1 MATQLTIGRTGDFV
15 TVADP
20 RELGNRAQ
28 RERARDLG
36 VAFAKTPSTAIAS
49 KLLALLGG
57 RSNLGNP
64 AAPGWLEGLPA
75 AKRIVVMQELQQ
87 LVGSWHTTTGATAA
101 GAAGPGVQGVTAEA
115 GTIVTQAGKAAQPA
129 AKPAAGLKRLRL
141 PSGGHVDVQAD
152 LGQVTVAER
161 DQVATALAAV
171 ADDPTRTDL
180 EALLAILADGWSED
194 LGVTVDVGTVDLGGM
209 AARDYDALEAAVS
222 ELAPSLAG
230 QLEPAVKLAAASL
243 RHLATQGGP
252 QLGDLQV
259 KAALADRVAA
269 GLAKL
274 ARSARRPPR
283 PAAGRAPG
291 RRRTWGDLVMDGSIR
306 IGPTAADAARV
317 RAKMAAADKAA
328 AAADDL
334 PGAPDMLFKAGRAG

>member
-141 PSGGHVDVQAD
+141 PSGG
-152 LGQVTVAER
+152 
-161 DQVATALAAV
+161 
-171 ADDPTRTDL
+171 
-180 EALLAILADGWSED
+180 WSED

-222 ELAPSLAG
+222 DLAPSLAG

-274 ARSARRPPR
+274 ATAAWRPT
-283 PAAGRAPG
+283 PATGRAPG
-291 RRRTWGDLVMDGSIR
+291 RRETWGELVKR
-306 IGPTAADAARV
+306 LRLPIGPTAADAARA
-317 RAKMAAADKAA
+317 RAHVAALDKAA
-328 AAADDL
+328 AASSDDL
-334 PGAPDMLFKAGRAG
+334 PAPDFLWKRQG

>member
-1 MATQLTIGRTGDFV
+1 MASRLVIGRTGDFV

-28 RERARDLG
+28 RERARELG
-36 VAFAKTPSTAIAS
+36 VSFAKTPSTAIAS

-75 AKRIVVMQELQQ
+75 SHRVVVMQELQQ
-87 LVGSWHTTTGATAA
+87 LVGSWHTTTGAAA
-101 GAAGPGVQGVTAEA
+101 GSTTGPGVQGVTAET
-115 GTIVTQAGKAAQPA
+115 GTIVTQATKA

-161 DQVATALAAV
+161 DQVATALAAF
-171 ADDPTRTDL
+171 ADEPGRDDL

-194 LGVTVDVGTVDLGGM
+194 LGVTVDVGTVDLGGI
-209 AARDYDALEAAVS
+209 AARDFDALEAAVS
-222 ELAPSLAG
+222 DLAPDLAG

-274 ARSARRPPR
+274 ATAARRPTLATGRVPGR
-283 PAAGRAPG
+283 ARTWGDVILEQRLNIGPAAAGRALG
-291 RRRTWGDLVMDGSIR
+291 KASAASGGDLL
-306 IGPTAADAARV
+306 DAPAMLYKQR
-317 RAKMAAADKAA
+317 R
-328 AAADDL
+328 
-334 PGAPDMLFKAGRAG
+334 GAG

>member
-1 MATQLTIGRTGDFV
+1 MASRLVIGRTGDFV
-15 TVADP
+15 VVADP
-20 RELGNRAQ
+20 RELGNRAE

-36 VAFAKTPSTAIAS
+36 VAFAKTPSTALAA
-49 KLLALLGG
+49 KLLAIVGR

-75 AKRIVVMQELQQ
+75 GHRVVVMQELQQ
-87 LVGSWHTTTGATAA
+87 ITSSWHTTTGATAA

-222 ELAPSLAG
+222 DLAPSLAG

-274 ARSARRPPR
+274 ATAAWRPT
-283 PAAGRAPG
+283 PATGRAPG
-291 RRRTWGDLVMDGSIR
+291 RRETWGELVKR
-306 IGPTAADAARV
+306 LRLPIGPTAADAARA
-317 RAKMAAADKAA
+317 RAHVAALDKAA
-328 AAADDL
+328 AASSDDL
-334 PGAPDMLFKAGRAG
+334 PAPDFLWKRQG

>member
-1 MATQLTIGRTGDFV
+1 VASRLTIGRTGDFLV
-15 TVADP
+15 VSDP

-36 VAFAKTPSTAIAS
+36 VSFAKTPSTALAA
-49 KLLALLGG
+49 KLLAIVGR

-64 AAPGWLEGLPA
+64 AAPGWLEGLPPGH
-75 AKRIVVMQELQQ
+75 RVVVMQELQQ

-101 GAAGPGVQGVTAEA
+101 STAGPGVQGVTAEA
-115 GTIVTQAGKAAQPA
+115 GTIVTQAGKAAKPSPA
-129 AKPAAGLKRLRL
+129 VKRISL
-141 PSGGHVDVQAD
+141 PSGGHVDVATD

-161 DQVATALAAV
+161 DQVATALAAF
-171 ADDPTRTDL
+171 ADDPTRQDL

-194 LGVTVDVGTVDLGGM
+194 LGVTDDVGTVDLGGM
-209 AARDYDALEAAVS
+209 AARDYDALEAAITD
-222 ELAPSLAG
+222 LAPSLAG
-230 QLEPAVKLAAASL
+230 QLEPAVKLAASSL

-259 KAALADRVAA
+259 RAAVADRVAA
-269 GLAKL
+269 GLGKV
-274 ARSARRPPR
+274 ARSAWRPPR

-317 RAKMAAADKAA
+317 RAKAAALDKAA

-334 PGAPDMLFKAGRAG
+334 PGAPGMLFKAGRAG

>member
-194 LGVTVDVGTVDLGGM
+194 LGTVDVGTVDLGGM

-222 ELAPSLAG
+222 DLAPSLAG

-274 ARSARRPPR
+274 ATAAWRPT
-283 PAAGRAPG
+283 PATGRAPG
-291 RRRTWGDLVMDGSIR
+291 RRETWGELVKR
-306 IGPTAADAARV
+306 LRLPIGPTAADAARA
-317 RAKMAAADKAA
+317 RAHVAALDKAA
-328 AAADDL
+328 AASSDDL
-334 PGAPDMLFKAGRAG
+334 PAPDFLWKRQG